1 MATSTSSTF
10 TFPEGSLTLN
20 AEQARI
26 VRQPAAQSLRIL
38 ASAGSGKTTTL
49 TARIAHLLTTHGAQP
64 REIVLLTF
72 THNAAAVM
80 RTRLEALVGNQR
92 IWCGTFHSLSQ
103 AILREHQPEALDD
116 IYHVDE
122 LPLKALDFFRT
133 PAGHTWAASI
143 RWIFIDEFQDIND
156 VQYNFIRA
164 IHTPAAAMTIVG
176 DDAQNIYSWRGSC
189 VDYILNFHQ
198 RFANVADFQLS
209 TNYRSTAAIVAVAN
223 SIMRRIPTLPHKELM
238 TASPAADHGSRP
250 EVHYFARTSEEREWV
265 SEAAAAAV
273 AAGSSAAIL
282 SKFNS
287 VLYAYEAALLKL
299 GARVRF
305 IHGEEPATTAA
316 GTPPT
321 VYLATFHGSKGLE
334 WEHVFL
340 VRMNDEVFP
349 QQKDAD
355 GILQERRLFYVAATR
370 ARRTLIISY
379 SRNERSL
386 SRFVREVHRPLLV
399 FRGIPRYELSDLTS
413 AVKPTRVADWISH
426 LTGEDYRAIKSVGIL
441 PASLLSIG
449 LHEEAANARDPR
461 TQWITP
467 YWWAEQ
473 GMSAEFYDFLRT
485 FWLREVGL
493 AHPESGGLWDR
504 QAQELVWTIKIAAED
519 AALFETHRPMFE
531 RLAHRFFGKTTPGD
545 APPQVYYTDIIGAMG
560 SDIVAGLDQ
569 ADIIRVIQ
577 IIHKMRTMLYNLRFA
592 GVQLADLRFA
602 PIRHSPPQES
612 RCQLIE
618 AWRFYT
624 SGARLAAEELIR
636 EDLGAIYL
644 IGLCR
649 SLGEG
654 RSGVLAALPGEREWS
669 RCRPFLREFRRR
681 IAATLEEAKG
691 QSVLARVA
699 VEVADGIVGE
709 ADMVIG
715 GTAWFFVGGE
725 QAGEL
730 HQLDRMVGVLLT
742 VHGLRAAGIPVE
754 RVRLFQLL
762 TGNTVE
768 WSVGEW
774 SPTASALLTA
784 FVQARVGHAVAERG

>member
-1 MATSTSSTF
+1 MATTF

-49 TARIAHLLTTHGAQP
+49 TARIAHLLTTHNAKP

-103 AILREHQPEALDD
+103 AILREHQPAALED

-122 LPLKALDFFRT
+122 LPLKALEFFQS
-133 PAGHTWAASI
+133 PAGRAWAASI

-238 TASPAADHGSRP
+238 TAAPAADHGARP

-273 AAGSSAAIL
+273 AAGTSVAIL

-287 VLYAYEAALLKL
+287 VLYAYEAALLRL
-299 GARVRF
+299 GVRVRF
-305 IHGEEPATTAA
+305 VQGEESVSQAN
-316 GTPPT
+316 GPT
-321 VYLATFHGSKGLE
+321 VYLSTFHGSKGLE
-334 WEHVFL
+334 WNHVFL

-349 QQKDAD
+349 QQKDED
-355 GILQERRLFYVAATR
+355 GVLQERRLFYVAATR
-370 ARRTLIISY
+370 ARKALTISY

-386 SRFVREVHRPLLV
+386 SRFVREIHRPLLV
-399 FRGIPRYELSDLTS
+399 FRGIPRYELSDLQSSIQPTS
-413 AVKPTRVADWISH
+413 VSDWVGH
-426 LTGEDYRAIKSVGIL
+426 LTGEDYRAIKRVRIL
-441 PASLLSIG
+441 PTAFGSLSLPQEPAD
-449 LHEEAANARDPR
+449 LRDR
-461 TQWITP
+461 WTVP
-467 YWWAEQ
+467 YWWDDQ
-473 GMSAEFYDFLRT
+473 GMSAEFYDFLRA
-485 FWLREVGL
+485 FWLREVGA
-493 AHPESGGLWDR
+493 AHPESGGIWDR
-504 QAQELVWTIKIAAED
+504 RAQQLIWTIKIAAED
-519 AALFETHRPMFE
+519 AALFEAHQPMFE
-531 RLAHRFFGKTTPGD
+531 RLVDRFFGKTVPGE

-560 SDIVAGLDQ
+560 SDIVASLEQ

-592 GVQLADLRFA
+592 GVQLSDLRFA

-624 SGARLAAEELIR
+624 SGSRLGIEPSR
-636 EDLGAIYL
+636 EDLTAIYQ

-649 SLGEG
+649 SLSEG
-654 RSGVLAALPGEREWS
+654 RSGVLAVLPGEREWS

-681 IAATLEEAKG
+681 IAAILEETKG
-691 QSVLARVA
+691 RPVLARVA

-709 ADMVIG
+709 ADLVIG
-715 GTAWFFVGGE
+715 GTAWFFISGE
-725 QAGEL
+725 QASEL
-730 HQLDRMVGVLLT
+730 HRLERMISVLLT
-742 VHGLRAAGIPVE
+742 VHGLRASGIPVE

-762 TGNTVE
+762 TGSTME
-768 WSVGEW
+768 WSVADW

-784 FVQARVGHAVAERG
+784 FVQARVGHAERS